1 MANVVSEVVSGVG
14 LLGRGLGLI
23 MKRPRLFVL
32 GAIPPLIT
40 SFAFVAVLVAL
51 ITQIDDVVAALTPFA
66 NGWGQGARDLVRAVG
81 EIAVVAGAVLIMV
94 ISFTTLTLAIGS
106 PLYDKI
112 AEAVEV
118 ELGDPPTE
126 VEEPVAA
133 SVVRTVRQSAALIAV
148 SALGAVILFACGFLP
163 LVGQTVVPIASAL
176 FGGWMLCIELV
187 GSAFDRRG
195 HHRLLQRRVAMA
207 RRRPRVLGFAVP
219 TFLLLS
225 IPFAGAVVFPVA
237 TAAGTILARELLAPD
252 PAPERTAQPS

>member
-14 LLGRGLGLI
+14 LLGRGLALI
-23 MKRPRLFVL
+23 AKRPRLFVL

-40 SFAFVAVLVAL
+40 SFVFVAVLVAL
-51 ITQIDDVVAALTPFA
+51 ITQLNQIVTALTPFA
-66 NGWGQGARDLVRAVG
+66 DGWSQGAADLVRSLG
-81 EIAVVAGAVLIMV
+81 GIAVIAGAILIMV
-94 ISFTTLTLAIGS
+94 ISFTTLTLALGS

-112 AEAVEV
+112 AEAVEA

-148 SALGAVILFACGFLP
+148 SALVAVVLFACGFLP
-163 LVGQTVVPIASAL
+163 VVGQTVVPIASAL

-195 HHRLLQRRVAMA
+195 HRRLLQRRVAM
-207 RRRPRVLGFAVP
+207 RRRRARVFGFAVP

-252 PAPERTAQPS
+252 ARPGAQVA